1 MVVTYYIKLFRTE
14 DDRHNSILMSLL
26 LPVAEAN
33 KQTNKKKILAAINYA
48 MVIDKK
54 ASNIQNFLNYLLLE
68 QFLLKYF

>member
-33 KQTNKKKILAAINYA
+33 KQTKILAAINYA

-54 ASNIQNFLNYLLLE
+54 ASKIQNFLNYLLLE